1 MVINFQMVSEV
12 IRDVEINKNLNV
24 FEALKFLE
32 AAGYTIPADATVK
45 VVHTNSSCDEI
56 TDVAGRKLQLQ
67 DGDTIVTH
75 VSDVFM
81 PNFDKR
87 NRDAAVEAAEKEVI
101 NAYDKVLEALEAYS
115 KAASL
120 DKAPAKQ
127 EEKHTCK
134 CGGKCH
140 KKAAASQETVIS
152 FTGDKVEVL
161 TKKADG
167 TESRTVIAGDKIVIR
182 EADGVLSVTAK

>member
-12 IRDVEINKNLNV
+12 IRDINFNSSVNV

-32 AAGYTIPADATVK
+32 AAGYTVPKDAAVK

-87 NRDAAVEAAEKEVI
+87 NRDAAVAAAEKEVI

-115 KAASL
+115 KAAEL
-120 DKAPAKQ
+120 GKAPTKQ
-127 EEKHTCK
+127 EEKHACK

-152 FTGDKVEVL
+152 FTGDKVEVV

-167 TESRTVIAGDKIVIR
+167 TESRTIIAGDKIVIR
-182 EADGVLSVTAK
+182 EADGVLSITAK